1 MTVNTVTTSNVRWFN
16 GNPTGDGVGLGKTA
30 LAKIGFHGA
39 TPIVQATVAA
49 TTTTTAT
56 TTALQTDVDAL
67 RTALQNLGLIA

>member
-1 MTVNTVTTSNVRWFN
+1 MPGEETF
-16 GNPTGDGVGLGKTA
+16 GVASSHVKADVIQHRSSGTA
-30 LAKIGFHGA
+30 GFYGT

-56 TTALQTDVDAL
+56 TTALETDIDAI

>member
-1 MTVNTVTTSNVRWFN
+1 MATYEV
-16 GNPTGDGVGLGKTA
+16 GDGRPDGVNMGQSSSE
-30 LAKIGFHGA
+30 KIGFYGT

-56 TTALQTDVDAL
+56 TTALEADIDAI